1 MWTVQRP
8 ASIER
13 QRTPRSARI
22 KVPVAVLM
30 IAVCGAGGYFI
41 GRDVIA
47 ERYLKPGA
55 SALAPFSS
63 GAPSQP
69 GENSPQGVRLLG
81 SDPFV
86 YVERRTGTA
95 RTPGAKGA
103 GRAAGIRGGAAK
115 PRRYTVQ
122 VGVFLDKEKSRLLQ
136 EELNNRGYSA
146 RLREVQDQ
154 GRMMHRVEA
163 GSFADE
169 QEARRM
175 QEELSYQGYRVIVV
189 PEQ

>member
-1 MWTVQRP
+1 MWTVQRT

-22 KVPVAVLM
+22 KVAIAVLV
-30 IAVCGAGGYFI
+30 IAVCGVGGYFM

-63 GAPSQP
+63 GGPSQA

-95 RTPGAKGA
+95 RTPGPK
-103 GRAAGIRGGAAK
+103 AASAATRTGGTAAK

-146 RLREVQDQ
+146 RLKDVNDQ
-154 GRMMHRVEA
+154 GTSMHRVEA
-163 GSFADE
+163 GSFATE
-169 QEARRM
+169 QEAQAM
-175 QEELSYQGYRVIVV
+175 KEELAHEGYRVIVV